1 MKSKQNRALK
11 EFDSLY
17 KMIDDVYHEIALSM
31 HLTDSAFLILY
42 CLLELGDGCS
52 QKDICKLYSI
62 SKQTVNSSVK
72 SLEDKGVLIRKAGVG
87 RDIHLFFTEFGRE
100 FSEKHIGPVF
110 DMENATFES
119 MEPSECEQLLSL
131 TRKCSDFKEKYETI
145 CLRRKGDLVYHED
158 SVIGSF
164 YLQTSDSFCI
174 SIDHYDDL
182 YFNV

>member
-1 MKSKQNRALK
+1 MESKQNRALK

-72 SLEDKGVLIRKAGVG
+72 SLEGKGFLVRKTGVG
-87 RDIHLFFTEFGRE
+87 RDIHLFFTEFGRK
-100 FSEKHIGPVF
+100 FSEEHIGPVF
-110 DMENATFES
+110 DMENATF
-119 MEPSECEQLLSL
+119 
-131 TRKCSDFKEKYETI
+131 
-145 CLRRKGDLVYHED
+145 
-158 SVIGSF
+158 
-164 YLQTSDSFCI
+164 
-174 SIDHYDDL
+174 
-182 YFNV
+182 